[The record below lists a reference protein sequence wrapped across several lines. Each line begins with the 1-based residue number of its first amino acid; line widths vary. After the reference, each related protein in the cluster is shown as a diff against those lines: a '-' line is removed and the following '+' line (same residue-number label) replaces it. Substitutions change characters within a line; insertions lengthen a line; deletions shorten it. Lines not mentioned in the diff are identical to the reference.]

1 MEQQQAFFTLPLSR
15 LEKTFKSWLRDVL
28 EENQAEPTDADPQNP
43 MADYIQKKEVVGKLA
58 SGSTLWKYE
67 REGKLPVYG
76 VGGKRFY
83 RRADI
88 ENLFT
93 RINH

>member
-1 MEQQQAFFTLPLSR
+1 MHNLVLSPIDPEILINR
-15 LEKTFKSWLRDVL
+15 IAEKVAAKIQESTP
-28 EENQAEPTDADPQNP
+28 EPTDENPQNP
-43 MADYIQKKEVVGKLA
+43 MDDYIQKKDVVGKLA

-88 ENLFT
+88 ENLFK